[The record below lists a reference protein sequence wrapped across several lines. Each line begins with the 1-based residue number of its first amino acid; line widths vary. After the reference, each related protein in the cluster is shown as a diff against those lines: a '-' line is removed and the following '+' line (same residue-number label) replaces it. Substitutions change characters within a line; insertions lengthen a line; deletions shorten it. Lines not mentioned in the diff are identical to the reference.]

1 MEDENRFIML
11 IDDND
16 ITLES
21 VSEALQLHGFQNH
34 MFNDPHRAVA
44 AYNPTLY
51 PIIIVDYNMPGM
63 TGIEVLQEI
72 RKQAPDAKVIIYTG
86 LPDAR
91 VRRRIIQ
98 SGADEFYKTDKLQQ
112 LIEKLEI
119 MIDEIKEE
127 NNQ

>member
-1 MEDENRFIML
+1 MEDDNRFIML

-86 LPDAR
+86 LPDAQ

-112 LIEKLEI
+112 LIKKLEI